1 MTSFGQMLKKLRK
14 EKRWTQTELSEKT
27 GISVVQICQLE
38 QGKYKPSSKTL
49 TKLVNV
55 FGVDFETLYNATLR

>member
-38 QGKYKPSSKTL
+38 KGKYKPSSKTL

-55 FGVDFETLYNATLR
+55 FDVDFETLYNTTLK